1 MRNALGALV
10 VAAALVAAGCGG
22 GANTEELESQITQ
35 LRTQV
40 AAQQREI
47 DQLKENTSSLR
58 ALEQRV
64 DDLLE
69 KIPDLDQLTG
79 ILDQLGIG

>member
-47 DQLKENTSSLR
+47 DQLKEDTSSLR